1 MNHLSEEE
9 LTMHAYGD
17 AENGARVAEHLAEC
31 AACATEFARLEKVMA
46 MMQRPVPERSEDYG
60 EAVWRQVRAQLP
72 EHEYPRSMW
81 GLAEWLA
88 PQRLVM
94 AGALAAVIVAAFLI
108 GRFTK
113 TPEPGPVVATQQQV
127 RERIVLV
134 AVGKHLD
141 RSQMVLVELMHS
153 EPGKNGKFNLA
164 EEQEQARDLVDAN
177 RLYKQSAARMGDAN
191 VTGVLDDLERVL
203 VEVANGPTEM
213 NQAEL
218 AKLQEEIQSQG
229 ILLKVRVMGAKVK
242 QESKRPAANKKPQG
256 RT

>member
-31 AACATEFARLEKVMA
+31 AACAAEFARLEKVMA
-46 MMQRPVPERSEDYG
+46 MMQRPVPERGEEYG

-72 EHEYPRSMW
+72 DDEYPRRFWS
-81 GLAEWLA
+81 LAEWLMTRRMVA
-88 PQRLVM
+88 
-94 AGALAAVIVAAFLI
+94 AGAVAAVVLVAFLI
-108 GRFTK
+108 GRYTGEKFPPQNPMT
-113 TPEPGPVVATQQQV
+113 AQV
-127 RERIVLV
+127 KERIVLV

-153 EPGKNGKFNLA
+153 EPEKNGKVNLA

-218 AKLQEEIQSQG
+218 ARLQQEIQSQG
-229 ILLKVRVMGAKVK
+229 ILLKVRVLGAKVK